1 MSTRRDEITE
11 VARGIFASRGFRNTT
26 MRDIADGCDLLAGSL
41 YSHFKSK
48 NEILQLILDPFFSHL
63 IPVQEKAAAQ
73 GGTGAD
79 RLEAMIRG
87 VFPVLF
93 EYGEEMAILHYNWFE
108 MVGVDEFHD
117 ILAQS
122 RYTLVL
128 WSQVINAGI
137 EDGSLRAE
145 IDADVTVRVVTS
157 SLHGLIDPKRYESLP
172 SPVSATGFDGLV
184 DEFVTTMMHG
194 LDQNSF
200 STSSSQHS
208 RISSK
213 K

>member
-1 MSTRRDEITE
+1 MFDIGASELLLIVVVAVVVIGPKDLPLAMRTAGRWIAKIRR
-11 VARGIFASRGFRNTT
+11 VSNHFR
-26 MRDIADGCDLLAGSL
+26 
-41 YSHFKSK
+41 
-48 NEILQLILDPFFSHL
+48 
-63 IPVQEKAAAQ
+63 
-73 GGTGAD
+73 TG
-79 RLEAMIRG
+79 LEAMIRG

-93 EYGEEMAILHYNWFE
+93 DYGEEMAILHYNWFE